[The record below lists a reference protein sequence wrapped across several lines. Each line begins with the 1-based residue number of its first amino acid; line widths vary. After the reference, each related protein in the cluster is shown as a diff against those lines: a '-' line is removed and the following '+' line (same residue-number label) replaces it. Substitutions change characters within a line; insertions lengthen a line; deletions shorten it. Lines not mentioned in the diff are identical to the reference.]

1 MIPAMRFAG
10 RVVVVTGSSRN
21 IGLTTA
27 RRFAPARHRGDQ
39 PLRAALD
46 ALRRHD
52 RHRVARGGRG
62 EPALDPS
69 TSARRPCR
77 IWSRPGTPRSSPSA
91 ERRSPC
97 CPLLGPTHSPRWPDV
112 RRCCRRSH
120 SSSRPRAC
128 ASTSLLPASSTPCA
142 RIPSG
147 IPARHPKASSGAP
160 GMLKQ
165 IPLGRPRH
173 DRRTGFGH
181 LVPGLGRGVL
191 HRRCHDPR
199 RRRVGRVAGVGPHC
213 QSTTSSTNPAFRV
226 MIRSQ

>member
-52 RHRVARGGRG
+52 RHRMVRGGRG

-97 CPLLGPTHSPRWPDV
+97 CRLLGPT
-112 RRCCRRSH
+112 
-120 SSSRPRAC
+120 
-128 ASTSLLPASSTPCA
+128 LLPASSTPCA

-147 IPARHPKASSGAP
+147 IPARHPKASSGRRGCSSRSRSAAP
-160 GMLKQ
+160 GTTDELASA
-165 IPLGRPRH
+165 IL
-173 DRRTGFGH
+173 F
-181 LVPGLGRGVL
+181 LVS
-191 HRRCHDPR
+191 DEASYI
-199 RRRVGRVAGVGPHC
+199 VGATIRVAGGWARSGALGLTASPQPHRRTPPFG
-213 QSTTSSTNPAFRV
+213 S
-226 MIRSQ
+226 